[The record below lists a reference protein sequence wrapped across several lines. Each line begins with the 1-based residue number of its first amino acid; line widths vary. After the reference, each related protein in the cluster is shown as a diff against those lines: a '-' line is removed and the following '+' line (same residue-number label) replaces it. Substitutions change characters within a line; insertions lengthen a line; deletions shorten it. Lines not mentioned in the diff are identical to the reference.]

1 MESAA
6 QIDRGKQT
14 DGDEKMYLKNRY
26 DRNRIFS
33 IEQQDELG
41 EKKAAVIGCGG
52 LGGYAI
58 EMLARAGVGHLR
70 VCDGDVFDETNLN
83 RQLLCTED
91 VLGKS
96 KAEAAAERIKAV
108 NSKTEAEA
116 FCCNLTEENA
126 DEILAECD
134 VVIDALDSVGAK
146 LMLQRACR
154 RQEIPMIHGAIGG
167 WFGQVTTIF
176 PGNDTLSLIY
186 PDGTEVS
193 QELGNPSFSPA
204 MVSAI
209 QVSEAVKVMLGKD
222 DILMRKLLFIDL
234 MTNDFQIVEV

>member
-1 MESAA
+1 M
-6 QIDRGKQT
+6 D
-14 DGDEKMYLKNRY
+14 LKNRY

-33 IEQQDELG
+33 RDQQDELG
-41 EKKAAVIGCGG
+41 EKRAAVIGCGG

-58 EMLARAGVGHLR
+58 EMLARAGVGHIR

-83 RQLLCTED
+83 RQLFCTEAM
-91 VLGKS
+91 LGEK

-108 NSKTEAEA
+108 NSGIEVEA
-116 FCCNLTEENA
+116 FCCNLYEENA
-126 DEILAECD
+126 IRILDGCN
-134 VVIDALDSVGAK
+134 VVIDALDNVRDK
-146 LMLQRACR
+146 LLLQKICR
-154 RQEIPMIHGAIGG
+154 EQEIPMIHGAIGG

-186 PDGTEVS
+186 SHDAEVS

-204 MVSAI
+204 MIAAV
-209 QVSEAVKVMLGKD
+209 QVSEAIKVMLGSD
-222 DILMRKLLFIDL
+222 DVLMRKLLFIDL

>member
-1 MESAA
+1 
-6 QIDRGKQT
+6 
-14 DGDEKMYLKNRY
+14 MYLKNRY

-33 IEQQDELG
+33 IDQQDELG

-58 EMLARAGVGHLR
+58 EMLARAGVGHIR
-70 VCDGDVFDETNLN
+70 VCDVDVFDETNLN

-186 PDGTEVS
+186 SDDTEVS

>member
-33 IEQQDELG
+33 IDQQDELG

-108 NSKTEAEA
+108 NSEAEAEA
-116 FCCNLTEENA
+116 FRCNLTEENA
-126 DEILAECD
+126 DEILAGCD

-146 LMLQRACR
+146 LMLQRACKK
-154 RQEIPMIHGAIGG
+154 QEIPMIHGAIGG

-186 PDGTEVS
+186 PDNTEVS

-204 MVSAI
+204 MIAAI
-209 QVSEAVKVMLGKD
+209 QVSEAIKVMLGSD
-222 DILMRKLLFIDL
+222 DVLMRKLLFIDL

>member
-1 MESAA
+1 
-6 QIDRGKQT
+6 
-14 DGDEKMYLKNRY
+14 MYLKNRY

-186 PDGTEVS
+186 SDDTEVS

>member
-1 MESAA
+1 
-6 QIDRGKQT
+6 
-14 DGDEKMYLKNRY
+14 MYLKNRY

-33 IEQQDELG
+33 RNQQEELSG
-41 EKKAAVIGCGG
+41 KKVAVIGCGG

-58 EMLARAGVGHLR
+58 EMLARAGVGHIR

-108 NSKTEAEA
+108 NSETEAEA
-116 FCCNLTEENA
+116 FRYNLTEENA
-126 DEILAECD
+126 DEILAGCD

-146 LMLQRACR
+146 LMLQRACKK
-154 RQEIPMIHGAIGG
+154 QEMPMIHGAIGG

-176 PGNDTLSLIY
+176 PGNDTLGLIY

-193 QELGNPSFSPA
+193 QELGNPSFSPT
-204 MVSAI
+204 MVASV
-209 QVSEAVKVMLGKD
+209 QVSEAIKVMLGMD
-222 DILMRKLLFIDL
+222 ELLMRKMLFIDL

>member
-1 MESAA
+1 
-6 QIDRGKQT
+6 
-14 DGDEKMYLKNRY
+14 MYLKNRY

-108 NSKTEAEA
+108 NSKTGAEA

-186 PDGTEVS
+186 SDDTEVS

>member
-1 MESAA
+1 ME
-6 QIDRGKQT
+6 
-14 DGDEKMYLKNRY
+14 LKKRY

-33 IEQQDELG
+33 RAQQDELG
-41 EKKAAVIGCGG
+41 EKRAAVIGCGG

-58 EMLARAGVGHLR
+58 EMLARAGVGHIR

-83 RQLLCTED
+83 RQLLCTEAM
-91 VLGKS
+91 LGGK

-108 NSKTEAEA
+108 NSGIEVEA
-116 FCCNLTEENA
+116 FCCNLYEENA
-126 DEILAECD
+126 IRILDGCN
-134 VVIDALDSVGAK
+134 VVIDALDNVRDK
-146 LMLQRACR
+146 LLLQKICR
-154 RQEIPMIHGAIGG
+154 EQEIPMIHGAIGG

-186 PDGTEVS
+186 SHDAEVS

-204 MVSAI
+204 MIAAV
-209 QVSEAVKVMLGKD
+209 QVSEAIKVMLGSD
-222 DILMRKLLFIDL
+222 DVLMRKLLFIDL